1 MNFSELNFQRK
12 LNFSLFFNGSVI
24 VYTEKLNTTNQKIE
38 IIIFR
43 DPTRTDDSNLSNVAQ
58 GKVSSLQSVTTN
70 NSDDEAKARKTKE
83 SKTGLAKLIEKA
95 KQIVN
100 DQSQVRRK
108 KFTKKVKKNPTVE
121 QHPELSTDE
130 DDDLPLATMTK
141 SRRLS
146 LNHIVAKLHERTSES
161 ASSGVENG
169 RETPQKT
176 TPIPTEPPTD
186 YKKLPEQTGNG
197 PNSEINS
204 GSSSESVLHIDFSP
218 AAIKKRVSNS
228 ANVI

>member
-1 MNFSELNFQRK
+1 MEDPFDLEELPALEEIDTNQHQRK
-12 LNFSLFFNGSVI
+12 RKSLPSQPPPQMSPVKKARRGIKRSKSVQI
-24 VYTEKLNTTNQKIE
+24 DA
-38 IIIFR
+38 

-70 NSDDEAKARKTKE
+70 NSDDEAKSRKTKE

-130 DDDLPLATMTK
+130 DDDLPLAT
-141 SRRLS
+141 
-146 LNHIVAKLHERTSES
+146 
-161 ASSGVENG
+161 
-169 RETPQKT
+169 
-176 TPIPTEPPTD
+176 
-186 YKKLPEQTGNG
+186 
-197 PNSEINS
+197 
-204 GSSSESVLHIDFSP
+204 
-218 AAIKKRVSNS
+218 
-228 ANVI
+228 